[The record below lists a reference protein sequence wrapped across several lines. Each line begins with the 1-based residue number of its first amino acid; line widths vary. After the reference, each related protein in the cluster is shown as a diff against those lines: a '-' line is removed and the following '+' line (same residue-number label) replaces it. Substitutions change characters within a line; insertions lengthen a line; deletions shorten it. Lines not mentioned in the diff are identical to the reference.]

1 MLVYWKRKVAETCL
15 YGVDK
20 NPMAVELAKL
30 ALWLETVAVNH
41 PLTFLDH
48 HLRHG
53 DSLVGAAVD
62 DLGAAPG
69 ALALWSGFVEQQ
81 VKQKLP
87 ALLETL
93 AMIRRIP
100 SDEVTQVKEKD
111 KLYHKSFEPT
121 REPFRLV
128 ANAWNL
134 CVLRAQ

>member
-1 MLVYWKRKVAETCL
+1 SGHFLIRACQYLAEQIATDPNTGDPTAVQLQADEPILVYWKRKVAESCL

-69 ALALWSGFVEQQ
+69 ALALWSGF
-81 VKQKLP
+81 
-87 ALLETL
+87 
-93 AMIRRIP
+93 
-100 SDEVTQVKEKD
+100 
-111 KLYHKSFEPT
+111 
-121 REPFRLV
+121 
-128 ANAWNL
+128 
-134 CVLRAQ
+134 